1 LRQFADYFT
10 VASQTFIVRVVGE
23 AGSFKVAQEAIVDMQ
38 NGQPKILQTSD
49 APFSDMPTRWRWDD
63 ATNDITLQ
71 EAQ

>member
-1 LRQFADYFT
+1 
-10 VASQTFIVRVVGE
+10 VGE
-23 AGSFKVAQEAIVDMQ
+23 AGSFKVAQEAVVDIQ
-38 NGQPKILQTSD
+38 NGQPKILQTAD